1 MKAVTLTGGRLETV
15 ELPTPQPGPGQ
26 LLVAVKRCGICGSD
40 LHARTH
46 ADELAETLTLCGY
59 PRYLRSH
66 ESVVLGHE
74 FYGEVAGRG
83 PSTTG
88 RVRPGAPVV
97 AVPLV
102 RCDGQVDGIGLSAA
116 AAGGYAE
123 YVVVQEALTMVV
135 PDGLAADVAA
145 LTEPVAVAWHAVN
158 RGEVTRKDVAVVL
171 GCGPVGLAVIAV
183 LKARGVATVVA
194 SDFSA
199 GRRALAKA
207 CGADVVVDPAVESP
221 WAATGGHG
229 FHETMTAEY
238 DAGIDAMQG
247 LHKLPVPWWATWR
260 LLDKAGKTRPQRPVV
275 FECVGVPDMIDNILA
290 AAPRHSRIVVVG
302 VCMGADTFRPSL
314 AVNKELDLRFV
325 VGYTPLEFRDTLHA
339 LAAGTID
346 VAPIVTGRVGLAGV
360 PRAFETLT
368 DPETHAKI
376 LIDPALP
383 GDTIVASSHR

>member
-1 MKAVTLTGGRLETV
+1 MKAVTLTGGRLEPL

-26 LLVAVKRCGICGSD
+26 LLMAVRRCGICGSD

-46 ADELAETLTLCGY
+46 ADELAETLTVCGY
-59 PRYLRSH
+59 SRYLRSH

-88 RVRPGAPVV
+88 RIKAGTPVV
-97 AVPLV
+97 AIPLV
-102 RCDGQVDGIGLSAA
+102 RRDGQVDGIGLSTAA
-116 AAGGYAE
+116 PGGYAE
-123 YVVVQEALTMVV
+123 YVVVQEALTMPV

-145 LTEPVAVAWHAVN
+145 LTEPMAVAWHAAS
-158 RGEVTRKDVAVVL
+158 RGEVTKKDVTIVL

-183 LKARGVATVVA
+183 LKARGVATIIA

-199 GRRALAKA
+199 GRRTLARA
-207 CGADVVVDPAVESP
+207 CGADVVIDPAVESP
-221 WAATGGHG
+221 WAAAGGHG
-229 FHETMTAEY
+229 FHESMTAEY
-238 DAGIDAMQG
+238 DAGIDAMHA

-260 LLDKAGKTRPQRPVV
+260 LLNRAGMTSVKRPVV
-275 FECVGVPDMIDNILA
+275 FECVGAPDMIDSIMA

-302 VCMGADTFRPSL
+302 VCMSADTFRPSL

-325 VGYTPLEFRDTLHA
+325 VGYTPLEFRNTLHA

-346 VAPIVTGRVGLAGV
+346 AAPLVTGRVGLAGV
-360 PRAFETLT
+360 PGAFETLAN
-368 DPETHAKI
+368 PETHAKI
-376 LIDPALP
+376 LIDPGLP
-383 GDTIVASSHR
+383 GTTIIAAHAR